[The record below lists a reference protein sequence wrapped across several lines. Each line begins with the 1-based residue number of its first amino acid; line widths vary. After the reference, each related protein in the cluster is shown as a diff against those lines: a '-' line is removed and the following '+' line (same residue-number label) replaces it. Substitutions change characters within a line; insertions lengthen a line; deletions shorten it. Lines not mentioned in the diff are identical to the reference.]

1 MACYL
6 PLHNLSPVLGNGLL
20 NKFDNF
26 RSKKLTDSARDQP
39 CTNCGAEDGTTV
51 SAHSNWP
58 EHGKGGSMKAS
69 DEFIAH
75 LCHKCHAWL
84 DQGSGDTFDPSN
96 RWLGYSEE
104 KKEMWRAAHDKTIH
118 RLFITGKLKVAA

>member
-1 MACYL
+1 M
-6 PLHNLSPVLGNGLL
+6 LS
-20 NKFDNF
+20 KFDNF

-39 CTNCGAEDGTTV
+39 CQNCGAEDGTTV

-84 DQGSGDTFDPSN
+84 DQGSVKSDPT
-96 RWLGYSEE
+96 GVYSFYQ
-104 KKEMWRAAHDKTIH
+104 KKEMWRAAHDKTLH
-118 RLFITGKLKVAA
+118 RLFTTGKLKVAA